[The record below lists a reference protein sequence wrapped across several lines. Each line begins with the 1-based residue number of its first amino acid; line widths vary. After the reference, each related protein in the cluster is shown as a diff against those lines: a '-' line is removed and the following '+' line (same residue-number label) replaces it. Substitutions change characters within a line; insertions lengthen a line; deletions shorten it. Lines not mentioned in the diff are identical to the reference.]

1 MYFSIIKKKK
11 LRHGMGKSFQYYFTQ
26 LYYIYTFSCS
36 FSILFIGGEL
46 IFDEKDVELFA
57 DNILI
62 VEGGKLQVKQFS
74 VIQKNFT
81 FYFLFDS

>member
-1 MYFSIIKKKK
+1 
-11 LRHGMGKSFQYYFTQ
+11 
-26 LYYIYTFSCS
+26 
-36 FSILFIGGEL
+36 LFIGGEL

-62 VEGGKLQVKQFS
+62 VEGGKLQVRQFS

-81 FYFLFDS
+81 FHFLFDS